1 MLNESKEARD
11 IANIVIRELKKH
23 GVKAILDKVD
33 KAASQA
39 GKCLNRIVAMANR
52 SDIDYFVSIHFNS
65 SSNKSAHGTE
75 VYTYKGRQFTDALEV
90 ASFISKE
97 GFRNRGV
104 KDGTGLYVVRRTNA
118 KSMLIEVCFVDGQDA
133 ATYKKQKEDVGKA
146 IARALWNNVQ
156 KVEEDKKNKEEGKK
170 DMLNKLVV
178 YKGDVDANIAVYSW
192 EKHNCMMV
200 KDSVY
205 EKIKS
210 TIEVKELIRVGG
222 LEADTNRYATA
233 KNAIDKN
240 IYRRRIKM
248 DTKEFIQ
255 LCKDIIVDYANNHLD
270 PTDKKK
276 INTDDVYVVWYS
288 KTLQNS
294 KALLSTTLPDG
305 MYYELTLNGSMAE
318 VYMDA
323 YKKWENR
330 KIDL

>member
-1 MLNESKEARD
+1 MVVLVNPGHTLIGAGSGAVGVLNESKEARD

-39 GKCLNRIVAMANR
+39 ECLNRIVAMANR
-52 SDIDYFVSIHFNS
+52 NDIDYFVSIHFNS

-104 KDGTGLYVVRRTNA
+104 KDGTWLYVIRRTNA

-133 ATYKKQKEDVGKA
+133 TTYKKQKEDVGKA

-156 KVEEDKKNKEEGKK
+156 KVEEDKKNKEEGK
-170 DMLNKLVV
+170 MGILNKLAV
-178 YKGDVDANIAVYSW
+178 YKGDVDANIAVLVA

-200 KDSVY
+200 KDSVF

-233 KNAIDKN
+233 KNAIEK
-240 IYRRRIKM
+240 Y
-248 DTKEFIQ
+248 
-255 LCKDIIVDYANNHLD
+255 L
-270 PTDKKK
+270 
-276 INTDDVYVVWYS
+276 
-288 KTLQNS
+288 
-294 KALLSTTLPDG
+294 
-305 MYYELTLNGSMAE
+305 
-318 VYMDA
+318 
-323 YKKWENR
+323 
-330 KIDL
+330 

>member
-1 MLNESKEARD
+1 
-11 IANIVIRELKKH
+11 
-23 GVKAILDKVD
+23 
-33 KAASQA
+33 
-39 GKCLNRIVAMANR
+39 MANR
-52 SDIDYFVSIHFNS
+52 NDIDYFVSIHFNS

-104 KDGTGLYVVRRTNA
+104 KDGTGLYVIRRTNA

-178 YKGDVDANIAVYSW
+178 YKGDVDANIAVLVA
-192 EKHNCMMV
+192 EKHNCMIV

-233 KNAIDKN
+233 KNAIEK
-240 IYRRRIKM
+240 Y
-248 DTKEFIQ
+248 
-255 LCKDIIVDYANNHLD
+255 L
-270 PTDKKK
+270 
-276 INTDDVYVVWYS
+276 
-288 KTLQNS
+288 
-294 KALLSTTLPDG
+294 
-305 MYYELTLNGSMAE
+305 
-318 VYMDA
+318 
-323 YKKWENR
+323 
-330 KIDL
+330 